1 MKAIRIIIAGV
12 DQFTAAFSKSMKGI
26 EAIGKKVEKVGK
38 TISVGVSL
46 PILAAL
52 AVVTSSAAKYEASM
66 SRVGAITGATSQQMA
81 MMNSV
86 AEKMGRTTQFS
97 SVSAAEGFRLMADSG
112 FSVQDSIAGLPS
124 VLELST
130 MGLVSLAEAVDIADN
145 LTEGYNRNISEMS
158 KINDVMAMT
167 AKRGGIG
174 VKTITDGLLNLSPI
188 SQQLGISLEEMSA
201 TLGVLG
207 QTGTNMTRGIKGLQT
222 GLAALVNPGTEAI
235 KVFQRLKI
243 KKADIFESNG
253 QLKGMSEL
261 LNTLSKSGATAT
273 DLMEIFGV
281 QAGPIMGKLLGKGAD
296 ALKDFQ
302 AGLEGS
308 KGTAAGIVAAQEQT
322 FTGQLNKLKA
332 SGITLAKSFG
342 DALLPIL
349 TPLVGFLTKLSNV
362 FMNLSPGTKR
372 FIVIIGGLIAALGP
386 LLVMIGGVMTFLAPV
401 LSSIAAA
408 GGLIALISNPI
419 TLGIAAVMAFVGVI
433 TYMSTHLKSK
443 LTGVIAAFFPLAG
456 VVTWIITRWERLL
469 PFFKLLFLALGV
481 LFKGFA
487 GVVSF
492 IFSPII
498 NIVSFLGNLIFKTLD
513 LALGFLEKLSAIAL
527 PDWLQKKIGL
537 ITEVNAPGGVAST
550 PAGIIQN
557 MSNINKNENKTT
569 IVIDN
574 KAGAKIKTTTDKGD
588 VDLQTYTGALLPL
601 GG

>member
-1 MKAIRIIIAGV
+1 MKPIRIIIAGV
-12 DQFTAAFSKSMKGI
+12 DQFTAAFAKSMKGI
-26 EAIGKKVEKVGK
+26 EAIGKKVERAGK
-38 TISVGVSL
+38 TVSMGISL

-52 AVVTSSAAKYEASM
+52 TLVTSSSAKYEASM
-66 SRVGAITGATSQQMA
+66 SRVGAITGATIQQMEA
-81 MMNSV
+81 MNSV
-86 AEKMGRTTQFS
+86 AERMGRTTQFS

-112 FSVQDSIAGLPS
+112 FSVQDSITGLPS

-145 LTEGYNRNISEMS
+145 LTEGYNRNISEMA

-167 AKRGGIG
+167 AKRGGVG
-174 VKTITDGLLNLSPI
+174 VKIITEGLLNLSPI

-201 TLGVLG
+201 TLGLLG

-235 KVFQRLKI
+235 KVFQKLKI
-243 KKADIFESNG
+243 KRADIFESNG
-253 QLKGMSEL
+253 QLKGMSDL

-281 QAGPIMGKLLGKGAD
+281 QVGPIMGKLLGKGAD

-302 AGLEGS
+302 TGLEGS

-332 SGITLAKSFG
+332 SGVTLAKSFG

-349 TPLVGFLTKLSNV
+349 TPLVGLLTKMSHV
-362 FMNLSPGTKR
+362 FMDLSPGTKR
-372 FIVIIGGLIAALGP
+372 FIVIIGGLLAALGP
-386 LLVMIGGVMTFLAPV
+386 LLVVLGGVMTFLAPV

-408 GGLIALISNPI
+408 GGLIAMISNPI
-419 TLGIAAVMAFVGVI
+419 TLAIAAVVAFVGII
-433 TYMSTHLKSK
+433 TYMSTHLKSR

-456 VVTWIITRWERLL
+456 IVTWIITRWERLL
-469 PFFKLLFLALGV
+469 PFFKLLFFALGA
-481 LFKGFA
+481 LFKGFVA
-487 GVVSF
+487 V
-492 IFSPII
+492 ITPILNPLI
-498 NIVSFLGNLIFKTLD
+498 DLLSFLGNLIFKTLD
-513 LALGFLEKLSAIAL
+513 GALWVLEKLSSIAL

-537 ITEVNAPGGVAST
+537 ITEVNAPGGVAAT
-550 PAGIIQN
+550 PAGIVQN

-574 KAGAKIKTTTDKGD
+574 KAGAKIRTSTDKGD